1 MKAATKNGIARFCGS
16 AISIH
21 AAREGG
27 DVVLGLDFIGVCRI
41 SIHAARE
48 GGDLPLYVDVRWD
61 DISIHAAREGGDH
74 RDTERIYDTG
84 YFNPRRP

>member
-1 MKAATKNGIARFCGS
+1 MKAATRHGFAILLKSC
-16 AISIH
+16 ISIH

-27 DVVLGLDFIGVCRI
+27 DADNANSKQLWDISIHAAREGGDTYACVTVHLKRI

-48 GGDLPLYVDVRWD
+48 GGDPAGCSGCRR
-61 DISIHAAREGGDH
+61 A
-74 RDTERIYDTG
+74 G

>member
-1 MKAATKNGIARFCGS
+1 MKAATPDLSRSGASG

-27 DVVLGLDFIGVCRI
+27 DFISTRIFIAVSI

-48 GGDLPLYVDVRWD
+48 GGDTELGYIKANT
-61 DISIHAAREGGDH
+61 DISIHAAREGGDMSA
-74 RDTERIYDTG
+74 R
-84 YFNPRRP
+84 

>member
-1 MKAATKNGIARFCGS
+1 MKAATVAVKAEGFSGDISIHAAREGGDSRFRACRHPTQ

-27 DVVLGLDFIGVCRI
+27 DP
-41 SIHAARE
+41 IHGSLR
-48 GGDLPLYVDVRWD
+48 LQTL
-61 DISIHAAREGGDH
+61 
-74 RDTERIYDTG
+74 